1 MPSKK
6 STKIKTANKNTAP
19 DIYIDEAGFA
29 YKVEPPVKAKN
40 TDDIIYEICPDS
52 KCLQAQSY
60 NGLIK
65 KYSALQS
72 I

>member
-1 MPSKK
+1 MPSTK
-6 STKIKTANKNTAP
+6 SNKIKSANQNTP
-19 DIYIDEAGFA
+19 SDIYIDETGFA
-29 YKVEPPVKAKN
+29 YKIDPVKHRN
-40 TDDIIYEICPDS
+40 TNDIIYEICPES

-65 KYSALQS
+65 KYSALKS

>member
-1 MPSKK
+1 MSSAKSKK
-6 STKIKTANKNTAP
+6 IKSANQNTP
-19 DIYIDEAGFA
+19 SDIYIDESGFA
-29 YKVEPPVKAKN
+29 YKIDPVKHKN
-40 TDDIIYEICPDS
+40 SNDIIYEICPES

>member
-1 MPSKK
+1 MPSSK
-6 STKIKTANKNTAP
+6 SKKIKSANQNTAS
-19 DIYIDEAGFA
+19 DIYIDESGFA
-29 YKVEPPVKAKN
+29 YKIDPIKHKN
-40 TDDIIYEICPDS
+40 ADDIIYEICPNS

-65 KYSALQS
+65 KYSALQA